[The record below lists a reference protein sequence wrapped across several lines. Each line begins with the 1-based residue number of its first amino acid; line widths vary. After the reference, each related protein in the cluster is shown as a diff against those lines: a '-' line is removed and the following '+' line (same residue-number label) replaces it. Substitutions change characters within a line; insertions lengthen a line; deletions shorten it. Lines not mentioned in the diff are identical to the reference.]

1 VDNAAQGLEIRYE
14 SVSDRIWGKAKCIIW
29 HLHMDEQKIKEMA
42 KELSKEIKS
51 ESDLA
56 DITSIFLKT
65 TIESALGAE

>member
-1 VDNAAQGLEIRYE
+1 MHNMD
-14 SVSDRIWGKAKCIIW
+14 
-29 HLHMDEQKIKEMA
+29 LHMDEQKIKEMA